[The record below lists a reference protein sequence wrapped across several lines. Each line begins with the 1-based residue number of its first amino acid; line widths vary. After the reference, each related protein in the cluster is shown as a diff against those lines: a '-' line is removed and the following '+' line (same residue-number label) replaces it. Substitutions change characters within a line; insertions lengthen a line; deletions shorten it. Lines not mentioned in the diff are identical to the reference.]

1 MEATTRAPGR
11 PRDPR
16 RDTAILD
23 AVLEL
28 IAEVGYD
35 QTTIDAIAARAGVG
49 KPTIYR
55 RWPGGKRDVV
65 VAAMQAKSREFAP
78 PEDTGSLRGDLMAM
92 ARQLIEHF
100 QARSHLAGGLLGQLR
115 ASEEFRH
122 LFREHV
128 MPVRQEW
135 LMTPV
140 DRAIARGELPADPP
154 VTPLYVNVA
163 PSLTFA
169 RSQFDLG
176 PLDETYVEELVDRIL
191 LPILRGDHAGGD

>member
-1 MEATTRAPGR
+1 
-11 PRDPR
+11 
-16 RDTAILD
+16 
-23 AVLEL
+23 
-28 IAEVGYD
+28 
-35 QTTIDAIAARAGVG
+35 
-49 KPTIYR
+49 
-55 RWPGGKRDVV
+55 
-65 VAAMQAKSREFAP
+65 
-78 PEDTGSLRGDLMAM
+78 
-92 ARQLIEHF
+92 
-100 QARSHLAGGLLGQLR
+100 
-115 ASEEFRH
+115 
-122 LFREHV
+122 